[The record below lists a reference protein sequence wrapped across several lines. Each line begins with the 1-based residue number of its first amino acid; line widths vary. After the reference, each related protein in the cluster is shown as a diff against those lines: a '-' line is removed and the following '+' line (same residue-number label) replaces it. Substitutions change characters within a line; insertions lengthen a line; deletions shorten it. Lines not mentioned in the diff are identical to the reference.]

1 VVAPRLLL
9 DSELEISTQRSIGG
23 SLWTNCAP
31 LRGAEVALA
40 EADREGVVERGADE
54 LFVGFGEL
62 AVALLRG
69 AAVVATL
76 LGDLAGVAFGAALA
90 FGVAVAA
97 GLSEVGC
104 AFVVL
109 VDFVVLVGVG
119 VGDGDVLGVADE
131 VGDADAV
138 ADGEELGVEDAA
150 GVGEELGVDE
160 AAGDGV
166 ELGVGDAVGFAG
178 AVEVLAVLGFADVA
192 GVLEVLGDGDA
203 VGFGDLPDVEE
214 ELGALVCLTL
224 PPAPPRPSVLPGLM
238 LVVALAD
245 GVGVVDAVAGGSVVV
260 AVGVGVGV
268 DDVDVDVCVA
278 VGVGVG
284 VGDEVGGG
292 SVALSGWHDWSPAVV
307 AASSAAMA

>member
-9 DSELEISTQRSIGG
+9 DSELEISTQRSTGG

-40 EADREGVVERGADE
+40 EADRDGVVERGADG

-62 AVALLRG
+62 E
-69 AAVVATL
+69 
-76 LGDLAGVAFGAALA
+76 GVAFGAALA
-90 FGVAVAA
+90 FGVAFAA
-97 GLSEVGC
+97 GLAEVGC
-104 AFVVL
+104 AFAVV
-109 VDFVVLVGVG
+109 VDFVVLVG

-150 GVGEELGVDE
+150 GVGEELGVEE
-160 AAGDGV
+160 AAGDGE
-166 ELGVGDAVGFAG
+166 ELGVGDVVGFAG

-203 VGFGDLPDVEE
+203 VGFGDLLEVEE

-224 PPAPPRPSVLPGLM
+224 PPAPPRPSVLPGLT

-245 GVGVVDAVAGGSVVV
+245 GVGVVVGAVAGGSVVV

-268 DDVDVDVCVA
+268 VDVDVDVCVA

-284 VGDEVGGG
+284 VGVEVGGG

>member
-1 VVAPRLLL
+1 MLL
-9 DSELEISTQRSIGG
+9 DSELEISTQRSTGG
-23 SLWTNCAP
+23 SLWTTCAP
-31 LRGAEVALA
+31 LRGAEVALD
-40 EADREGVVERGADE
+40 EADREGVVERGADG
-54 LFVGFGEL
+54 LFVGFGELEGEAFGVRLADGL

-76 LGDLAGVAFGAALA
+76 LGDLAGVALDAVLA
-90 FGVAVAA
+90 FCVAFAV
-97 GLSEVGC
+97 GLSDVGC

-109 VDFVVLVGVG
+109 VDFVVLVAVAVG
-119 VGDGDVLGVADE
+119 VGDVLGVDDE
-131 VGDADAV
+131 AGDADAV

-150 GVGEELGVDE
+150 
-160 AAGDGV
+160 
-166 ELGVGDAVGFAG
+166 GFAG

-203 VGFGDLPDVEE
+203 VDF
-214 ELGALVCLTL
+214 
-224 PPAPPRPSVLPGLM
+224 VLPELP
-238 LVVALAD
+238 LVVALPVGA
-245 GVGVVDAVAGGSVVV
+245 GVGVDVVAGGSVVV

-268 DDVDVDVCVA
+268 VDVDVDVWVA